1 MKTRKLRPVAFVA
14 IVAAVAL
21 NVGCAAMNKT
31 GNGAVIGATTGGIIG
46 AVVGNQT
53 GSTTRGAII
62 GAVVGGAGGAL
73 IGRQMD
79 KQARE
84 LEARVPGARVQRVGE
99 GIQVTFDSGLLF
111 GFDSDVVRGTARA
124 NLDQFA
130 RSLDQYPNTSLLVVG
145 HTDATGSS
153 DYNRDLSVRRA
164 ESATRYLA
172 SRGVTRNIETRG
184 LGESEPMAT
193 NGTESGRQLN
203 RRVEVAI
210 YASPAFARDAQR
222 QAGGQ

>member
-1 MKTRKLRPVAFVA
+1 MKTRNLRPVAFVA
-14 IVAAVAL
+14 IAALAAL
-21 NVGCAAMNKT
+21 NLGCAAMNKT

-46 AVVGNQT
+46 AVIGNQT

-84 LEARVPGARVQRVGE
+84 LEARVPGATVQRVGE

-111 GFDSDVVRGTARA
+111 GFDSDVVRGNART

-130 RSLDQYPNTSLLVVG
+130 RSLGQYPNTSILIAG
-145 HTDATGSS
+145 HTDATGTSE
-153 DYNRDLSVRRA
+153 YNRDLSLRRA
-164 ESATRYLA
+164 EAATRYLA
-172 SRGVTRNIETRG
+172 SRGVTRTIDTRG
-184 LGESEPMAT
+184 LGESEPIAT
-193 NGTESGRQLN
+193 NGTEAGRQLN